1 MQDGKGALY
10 FIKPQA
16 TPKTRQQ
23 MREDSP
29 NGVVKMDKWLGKTFT
44 LPFIGYAVLAG
55 LAFTYVIDWL
65 AMSLPIMPL

>member
-23 MREDSP
+23 MREDCPS
-29 NGVVKMDKWLGKTFT
+29 GIVHMDRMMGRRFT
-44 LPFIGYAVLAG
+44 PGFVAFIALASIAILAAINSMLPPG
-55 LAFTYVIDWL
+55 W
-65 AMSLPIMPL
+65 

>member
-16 TPKTRQQ
+16 TPQTRDQ

-29 NGVVKMDKWLGKTFT
+29 SGYISMEHELDWHGKYLLLLTIFFVSGLIAT
-44 LPFIGYAVLAG
+44 YAI
-55 LAFTYVIDWL
+55 F
-65 AMSLPIMPL
+65 

>member
-16 TPKTRQQ
+16 TPKARQQ

-29 NGVVKMDKWLGKTFT
+29 SGPVDMDPWLGRSFGALTITTVLLIGLTFSY
-44 LPFIGYAVLAG
+44 I
-55 LAFTYVIDWL
+55 IDF
-65 AMSLPIMPL
+65 AMM

>member
-16 TPKTRQQ
+16 TPKTRDQ

-29 NGVVKMDKWLGKTFT
+29 SGYVSMEHELDWHGKYPLLLMVLFVVGL
-44 LPFIGYAVLAG
+44 IASYAI
-55 LAFTYVIDWL
+55 F
-65 AMSLPIMPL
+65 